1 MIVQRTG
8 LAGVKEEL
16 WRTEHGPQGGANHFM
31 HRLVLGV
38 MRFCKRDKGF
48 DFFVGYRP
56 AKGLGRDPFDDV
68 VQVFFGILGD
78 ARPVDAMLR

>member
-1 MIVQRTG
+1 MIVQRTW
-8 LAGVKEEL
+8 LAGVKEKL

-56 AKGLGRDPFDDV
+56 AEGLGREPLDDV
-68 VQVFFGILGD
+68 VQVLFGILGGLC
-78 ARPVDAMLR
+78 PVDAMLR